1 LDIGFKERKVW
12 NVFNFKSLYIKY
24 QFTCVYWKAVSL
36 RCKQITFI
44 ICYNLSAIS
53 RIDTYR
59 FFPVKIYMYMYL
71 WLPVRDSRG
80 RDRMV
85 VGFTTTS
92 TCVISDYHNYRCELE
107 SWSWRGVLDTTLCD
121 TVCQG
126 LVTGLW
132 FSPGLRFPPPIKPTG
147 TIWLKYC
154 SKWV

>member
-44 ICYNLSAIS
+44 ICYNQSAIS

-92 TCVISDYHNYRCELE
+92 EILTSIITV
-107 SWSWRGVLDTTLCD
+107 TLCILYQIIFYSKS
-121 TVCQG
+121 T
-126 LVTGLW
+126 LYIISILME
-132 FSPGLRFPPPIKPTG
+132 IK
-147 TIWLKYC
+147 ILNKE
-154 SKWV
+154 KHFKNNVL